1 MNLARLLDS
10 KSSTTNY
17 AIFVFI
23 PINNL
28 KIKIFK
34 WCLLQK
40 HQIPKNKAGERQARH
55 IYE

>member
-34 WCLLQK
+34 WYLLQK